1 MQTVKLNNGVE
12 MPVIGFGVFQIPDEK
27 ECQKA
32 VEEALEAGYRMID
45 TAAAY
50 MNEKAVGA
58 AIRASGIPRSEIF
71 VTTKLWVQDQ
81 GEEAALRAFDV
92 SMEKLGLD
100 VLDLWLIHKPY
111 GDCYGSWRAMERLY
125 KEGRV
130 RAIGVTSFPDDRLL
144 DLMLHNEVRPAVNQ
158 VETNPW
164 CQQKATAGFLRAEGI
179 AHEAWAP
186 FAEGHDGLFS
196 HPVLAGIG
204 AAHGKT
210 VGQVV
215 LRWLVQRGIIVIPKT
230 VRRSRME
237 ENLAIFD
244 FSLSQEEMAAVAA
257 LDRGASSFY
266 DDRAL
271 ESVRRIGSY
280 RIHE

>member
-58 AIRASGIPRSEIF
+58 AIRASGIPRGEIF

-81 GEEAALRAFDV
+81 GEEAALRAFDA

-111 GDCYGSWRAMERLY
+111 GDYYGSWRAMERLY

-144 DLMLHNEVRPAVNQ
+144 DLMMHNEVRPAVNQ

-164 CQQKATAGFLRAEGI
+164 CQQKATAAFLRAEGI

-186 FAEGHDGLFS
+186 FAEGRDGLFS
-196 HPVLAGIG
+196 NPVLTGIG

-210 VGQVV
+210 AGQVV
-215 LRWLVQRGIIVIPKT
+215 LRWLVQRGVIVIPKT

-244 FSLSQEEMAAVAA
+244 FSLTDEEMAAVAA

-271 ESVRRIGSY
+271 ESVRRIGAF
-280 RIHE
+280 RIHD